1 MPKALEE
8 VTKEAMDLPPQ
19 QRLALAGFLLENL
32 DAASDPDA
40 EAAWDSEIR
49 DRIREIDEGR
59 VAGIGYAVVMQEADR
74 RLAP

>member
-19 QRLALAGFLLENL
+19 QRLALAGFLLENA
-32 DAASDPDA
+32 DAVGDPDA

-59 VAGIGYAVVMQEADR
+59 VTGTAYADVMREADR